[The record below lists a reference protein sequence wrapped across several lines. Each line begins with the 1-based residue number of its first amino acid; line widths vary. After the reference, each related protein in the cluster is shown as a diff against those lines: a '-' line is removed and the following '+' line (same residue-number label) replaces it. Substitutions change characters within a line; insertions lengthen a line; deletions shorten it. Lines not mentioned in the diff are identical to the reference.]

1 MAEVYF
7 TATQPKRSA
16 RIVASSVTRAG
27 QLKALLET
35 KGVQTGG
42 IFNVGPSFERSKKE
56 ERDALAF
63 LNLIL

>member
-7 TATQPKRSA
+7 TATQAKRSA
-16 RIVASSVTRAG
+16 RIVVSSVARAG
-27 QLKALLET
+27 QLKTMLEA
-35 KGVQTGG
+35 KGVQTGS
-42 IFNVGPSFERSKKE
+42 IFEVGGRFERSKKE

>member
-1 MAEVYF
+1 MADVYF
-7 TATQPKRSA
+7 TATQAKRAA
-16 RIVASSVTRAG
+16 RIVSPSVARAG
-27 QLKALLET
+27 QLKAMLEA

-42 IFNVGPSFERSKKE
+42 IFSVGASFERSKKE

>member
-7 TATQPKRSA
+7 TATQSKTAA

-27 QLKALLET
+27 QLKELLAA
-35 KGVQTGG
+35 KGVECGG
-42 IFNVGPSFERSKKE
+42 TFDVGPSFSRSKKE
-56 ERDALAF
+56 ERAALAF